1 MRIGIDYGGQR
12 LELDVPDSALAAT
25 SQASAPL
32 PSLADPVA
40 AVRQALET
48 PYHWPALRRA
58 LTPDDHVAVLLD
70 EGIPRLAQL
79 LTPLLEHLTE
89 ARVTPDAITLLC
101 PPGSS
106 RQDWLQDLPDVFEDV
121 RVEVHDPTDRRKLA
135 YLATTKQGRRLYLN
149 RTAVD
154 ADQLVVFTRRSYD
167 PVLGYF
173 GAETA
178 IYPALSDQATRAEY
192 FERLL
197 ALGADAIRP
206 VYPESRTVQQEANE
220 AAWLL
225 GAPFLLQVIESAG
238 DGIAHILG
246 GSLDAS
252 AEGRRLLDARWRLA
266 VEQPVDLVLAG
277 IGGDPAR
284 HDFATL
290 ARALANAARVV
301 QPAGRI
307 VLLTQ
312 ATPRLGA
319 AGQQVFDAVEPADIV
334 AELESEPGPEAYAAL
349 DWASAVQKAKVYLLS
364 GLPEETSEELF
375 VTPLQKAEQAQKL
388 VGLARSCLVLPDA
401 HKTLAVVGRK
411 S

>member
-12 LELDVPDSALAAT
+12 VELEVPDGALAEP
-25 SQASAPL
+25 SRAPAA
-32 PSLADPVA
+32 PSLADPVT

-48 PYHWPALRRA
+48 PYHWPALRQA
-58 LTPDDHVAVLLD
+58 QTPDDHVAVLLD
-70 EGIPRLAQL
+70 EGLPHLAQL

-106 RQDWLQDLPDVFEDV
+106 RQDWLQDLPDIFEDV
-121 RVEVHDPTDRRKLA
+121 RVEVHDPMDRRKLA

-192 FERLL
+192 LTPGVNATRL
-197 ALGADAIRP
+197 AIPGAKTAA
-206 VYPESRTVQQEANE
+206 QQEANE
-220 AAWLL
+220 AAWLM
-225 GAPFLLQVIESAG
+225 GAPFLLQVIEGAG
-238 DGIAHILG
+238 DGLAHVLG

-252 AEGRRLLDARWRLA
+252 AEGRRLLDARWRLTL
-266 VEQPVDLVLAG
+266 EQPADLVLTG

-284 HDFATL
+284 HDFPLL
-290 ARALANAARVV
+290 ARALGNAARVV
-301 QPAGRI
+301 QPGGRI
-307 VLLTQ
+307 VLLTE
-312 ATPRLGA
+312 AVPALGA
-319 AGQQVFDAVEPADIV
+319 AGQQILDAVEPGDIIT
-334 AELESEPGPEAYAAL
+334 ELERKPAPELFAAL
-349 DWASAVQKAKVYLLS
+349 EWASAVQKAKVYLLS

-375 VTPLQKAEQAQKL
+375 VTPLQKAEQGQKL

-401 HKTLAVVGRK
+401 HKTLAVVGK
-411 S
+411 KN

>member
-12 LELDVPDSALAAT
+12 LELDVPDGAVAEA
-25 SQASAPL
+25 SQPSVA

-48 PYHWPALRRA
+48 PYHWPALRLA
-58 LTPDDHVAVLLD
+58 LTPDDHVTVLLD

-106 RQDWLQDLPDVFEDV
+106 KQDWLQDLPDVFEDV
-121 RVEVHDPTDRRKLA
+121 HIEVHDPTDRRKLA

-154 ADQLVVFTRRSYD
+154 ADQLVVFTRRTYD

-178 IYPALSDQATRAEY
+178 IYPALSDQATRAEFLTPGAY
-192 FERLL
+192 TTRL
-197 ALGADAIRP
+197 AGSGVKSTA
-206 VYPESRTVQQEANE
+206 QQVANE
-220 AAWLL
+220 AAWLM
-225 GAPFLLQVIESAG
+225 GAPFLLQVIEGAG
-238 DGIAHILG
+238 DGIAHVLG

-252 AEGRRLLDARWRLA
+252 AEGRRLLDARWRLTL
-266 VEQPVDLVLAG
+266 EQPADLILAG

-284 HDFATL
+284 HDFPLL
-290 ARALANAARVV
+290 ARALGNAARVV
-301 QPAGRI
+301 QSGGRI
-307 VLLTQ
+307 VLLTEALPQ
-312 ATPRLGA
+312 LGS
-319 AGQQVFDAVEPADIV
+319 AGQHVLDAVEPGDIV
-334 AELESEPGPEAYAAL
+334 AELEREPAPELFAAL
-349 DWASAVQKAKVYLLS
+349 EWASAVHKAKVYLLS
-364 GLPEETSEELF
+364 GLPEETSEDLF

-401 HKTLAVVGRK
+401 HRTLAVVGKK

>member
-12 LELDVPDSALAAT
+12 LELDVPDGALAEA
-25 SQASAPL
+25 SQASAAPSPS

-70 EGIPRLAQL
+70 EGLPGLAQL
-79 LTPLLEHLTE
+79 LTPLLEHLTQ

-106 RQDWLQDLPDVFEDV
+106 KQDWLQDLPDVFEDV
-121 RVEVHDPTDRRKLA
+121 RIEVHDPTDRRKLA

-154 ADQLVVFTRRSYD
+154 ADQLVVFTRRGYD
-167 PVLGYF
+167 PVLGYS

-192 FERLL
+192 YARPALHT
-197 ALGADAIRP
+197 LGATKGTA
-206 VYPESRTVQQEANE
+206 QQEAGE
-220 AAWLL
+220 TAWLM
-225 GAPFLLQVIESAG
+225 GAPFLLQVIEGAG
-238 DGIAHILG
+238 DGIAHVLG

-252 AEGRRLLDARWRLA
+252 AEGRRLLDARWRLTL
-266 VEQPVDLVLAG
+266 EQPADLVLAG

-284 HDFATL
+284 HDFPLL
-290 ARALANAARVV
+290 ARALGNAARVV
-301 QPAGRI
+301 HPGGRI
-307 VLLTQ
+307 VLLTEAKPQ
-312 ATPRLGA
+312 LGA
-319 AGQQVFDAVEPADIV
+319 AGQHILDAVEPGDII
-334 AELESEPGPEAYAAL
+334 AELEREPAPELFTAL
-349 DWASAVQKAKVYLLS
+349 EWANAVQKAKVYLLS

-388 VGLARSCLVLPDA
+388 VGLARSCLVMPDA
-401 HKTLAVVGRK
+401 HKTLAVIGKK